1 MVKLHLISDV
11 KVGITLSSGIDS
23 QILLKYILKQNID
36 INAYT
41 YGYENKAYDESD
53 FVKEKYK
60 DLNIKK
66 INSIL
71 KPYQL
76 ISELSEA
83 IKYFQSPLG
92 GLGTLSFY
100 NLMKKIIA
108 DNTKVILSGEGG
120 DEVFFGYKYYYYAY
134 LLDLKITNQVEKLNS
149 ELKKWKELTNEDLTY
164 EIFKEKYLENKIY

>member
-1 MVKLHLISDV
+1 MTINKNNLTKKFWDGKFETNNFFKKNEINDAIKDKLNEVVKLHLISDV

-71 KPYQL
+71 
-76 ISELSEA
+76 SHTS
-83 IKYFQSPLG
+83 
-92 GLGTLSFY
+92 
-100 NLMKKIIA
+100 
-108 DNTKVILSGEGG
+108 
-120 DEVFFGYKYYYYAY
+120 
-134 LLDLKITNQVEKLNS
+134 
-149 ELKKWKELTNEDLTY
+149 
-164 EIFKEKYLENKIY
+164 